1 MIQALKT
8 LAILGQATMPL
19 LSLELMGL
27 FTLLAAIIQNAL
39 LEIGSDRKSRTGA
52 DITTST
58 KE

>member
-8 LAILGQATMPL
+8 LAVLGQATLPL
-19 LSLELMGL
+19 LSVELMGL

-39 LEIGSDRKSRTGA
+39 IEIESDRKSRTSA
-52 DITTST
+52 DATTST